1 MTEVIGMDK
10 VREVQ
15 DDHEK
20 RITQLEFNYSTL
32 EKSMYRVENTVV
44 AEGREQRALLNK
56 LIENQFKLDNKKL
69 TSKEKVM
76 LALVSVVGGAVS
88 GGGILYLV
96 VEHVLK

>member
-1 MTEVIGMDK
+1 MTEVMGMDK